1 MHRTFLCGQVKGC
14 ITQPL
19 VVLLA
24 VVVVSSNCSSGTST
38 RRSRTVAELTVE
50 LQSAGL
56 TCGPEEFGDS
66 LTRDQRACRLVSGEF
81 MEVQTFSNND
91 DRDRFLASATLT
103 LAGTTSRFL
112 VVGNRTVLHFEYRAT
127 AERGARATSGKI
139 RPLTK

>member
-14 ITQPL
+14 RITQPL

-24 VVVVSSNCSSGTST
+24 VVVASSCSSGTST

-50 LQSAGL
+50 LQRAGL
-56 TCGPEEFGDS
+56 TCGPEQFGDS
-66 LTRDQRACRLVSGEF
+66 LTHDLRACRLVSGEF

-112 VVGNRTVLHFEYRAT
+112 VVGNRSLLHFESRAT